1 MASLL
6 SLLFLVVAAH
16 ASLDEL
22 IATASN
28 GDLAKD
34 QRQAAFDE
42 LVRTGYG
49 DELITKAEDPST
61 DARQRWV
68 IIRVMGKIHSPP
80 AVAALQRLLTDDISG
95 IRAAAA
101 MALGDTG
108 DAAQAPKI
116 AALLEDPAIIARA
129 TAADALAL
137 LGSPEAVPYLV
148 RALDDPSNFYRG
160 ESLWVRRHFVV
171 ALGSCQDKA
180 ALPALIRCL
189 DDADATIVDAALVAL
204 EQVSGVSWADGRNRA
219 EQIQAWMR
227 WYANQQ

>member
-1 MASLL
+1 MVSLL
-6 SLLFLVVAAH
+6 PLLFLVVSAQAG
-16 ASLDEL
+16 LDEL
-22 IATASN
+22 IVQASN
-28 GDLAKD
+28 GDLPQD
-34 QRQAAFDE
+34 QRQAAFDD

-49 DELITKAEDPST
+49 DELIAMAEDPAT

-68 IIRVMGKIHSPP
+68 IIRVLGKIHSPP
-80 AVAALQRLLTDDISG
+80 GVLALQRLLADDISG

-101 MALGDTG
+101 MALGDSG
-108 DAAQAPKI
+108 DPSQAAKI
-116 AALLEDPAIIARA
+116 AALLEDPAVIVRA

-148 RALDDPSNFYRG
+148 RALEDPSNFYRG
-160 ESLWVRRHFVV
+160 EPLWVRRHFVV
-171 ALGSCQDKA
+171 ALGTSQDKS

-189 DDADATIVDAALVAL
+189 DESDANIIDAALVSL
-204 EQVSGVSWADGRNRA
+204 EQVSGVSWSDGRNRA